1 MEQDWRIIIN
11 TLHTR
16 RSLASASSP
25 PKSMMVRSLDGRD
38 LLIAWSLLPFLT
50 PLRKRLLAES
60 DGTVTALGRASLHQ
74 LEETLSINRAQA
86 ALVKEPLTFPGMA
99 VALER
104 HRQAAITLLDD
115 DYPPLLRRI
124 TDPPLA
130 LFCEGEVEMLQRP
143 MIAVVGSRLATPY
156 AINAAGAIAAGLAR
170 CGIVVVSGMARGVDR
185 AAHEAAL
192 GRSGPTLAV
201 LGTGLDVSY
210 PREHVRLRERIARE
224 GLLLSELPLGTPPRK
239 EHFPV
244 RNRIIA
250 GLARGV
256 VVVAAGPRSGSLIT
270 ARLASEEGRE
280 VFAVPGPIFDEGTEG
295 GHRLIQAGAKLLHDL
310 ADIFEELPD
319 LAPVDAPAASPVPR
333 ESALMRHLSKVE
345 GIHLELLAQRAGVR
359 PEALAQELLELELE
373 GRVRALPG
381 GRYIISTG

>member
-1 MEQDWRIIIN
+1 MNQDWRIIIN

-16 RSLASASSP
+16 RSLASASSA
-25 PKSMMVRSLDGRD
+25 PKSMMVSSLDGRD

-50 PLRKRLLAES
+50 PLRKRRLAEC
-60 DGTVTALGRASLHQ
+60 DGTVTALGRASVAELG
-74 LEETLSINRAQA
+74 ETLSINRAQA
-86 ALVKEPLTFPGMA
+86 ALVKEPLIFPGMA
-99 VALER
+99 AALDR
-104 HRQAAITLLDD
+104 HRHAAVTLLDD
-115 DYPPLLRRI
+115 AYPPLLRRI

-130 LFCEGEVEMLQRP
+130 LFCEGAAEMLQKP
-143 MIAVVGSRLATPY
+143 MIAVVGSRRATPY
-156 AINAAGAIAAGLAR
+156 AVNAAGAVAAGLSR

-192 GRSGPTLAV
+192 DRGGPTLAV

-210 PREHVRLRERIARE
+210 PREHLRLRGRIARE
-224 GLLLSELPLGTPPRK
+224 GLLVSELPFGTPPRK

-280 VFAVPGPIFDEGTEG
+280 VFAVPGPVFDEGTEG

-310 ADIFEELPD
+310 ADVFEELPD
-319 LAPVDAPAASPVPR
+319 LAPAGAATLPPPLP
-333 ESALMRHLSKVE
+333 ESALMRHLSKVD
-345 GIHLELLAQRAGVR
+345 GVHLDVLAQRAGVR
-359 PEALAQELLELELE
+359 PETLARELLELELE